1 MPLKFWKTGPEKFWV
16 MSELKMWSPSSWRS
30 KPIAQVSSSVH
41 FITSWTSNRNVRLL
55 NTLMKNIWIGKI
67 GLSKHF
73 SYLWLLE
80 LLTWRVLAKIG
91 TLPPLVT
98 RNEVRLAPC
107 KACKSYHDHIQIER
121 LRFQLSLVQRNEAF
135 LLHAGDCAESF
146 DACTHVSCVTC
157 IPNIV
162 QIC

>member
-1 MPLKFWKTGPEKFWV
+1 
-16 MSELKMWSPSSWRS
+16 
-30 KPIAQVSSSVH
+30 
-41 FITSWTSNRNVRLL
+41 
-55 NTLMKNIWIGKI
+55 
-67 GLSKHF
+67 
-73 SYLWLLE
+73 
-80 LLTWRVLAKIG
+80 VLAKIG

-157 IPNIV
+157 IPNINMLKRHCRSGEHLRQNWTNLV
-162 QIC
+162 ILFDFDLERSFTHRALRDYSCFYGYSGGAFPAYRIINVGSHRSHCWSICQTAKFKHRKNW